1 MRFPEKRYSI
11 IYADPPW
18 MYYGDPNKDAAAG
31 KHYALMSQ
39 EELEALDVLAL
50 AEPRAWLF
58 LWATPAR
65 LHMATAL
72 MGSWGFHYR
81 NVAYVWR
88 KTTKEGVP
96 ISDRQGVR
104 PTYTKTAWFELL
116 LVGTT
121 KKTGRMTPLADEAH
135 PSEILALRGKHSA
148 KPHRF
153 RELIVQQLGDVP
165 RIELFARERV
175 SGWDCW
181 GLEVDG

>member
-1 MRFPEKRYSI
+1 
-11 IYADPPW
+11 
-18 MYYGDPNKDAAAG
+18 MYYGDPNKDAAAA

-88 KTTKEGVP
+88 KTTKKGVP

-135 PSEILALRGKHSA
+135 PSEILAPRGRHSA

-153 RELIVQQLGDVP
+153 RELIVQQLGDVS
-165 RIELFARERV
+165 RIELFARECV
-175 SGWDCW
+175 PGWDCW
-181 GLEVDG
+181 GMEVDG